1 MYPHRLLLTG
11 LIALAVTAV
20 PAQAATTTC
29 GIQQAP
35 LLDVVATTTATVP
48 RPPYPTQIGQTLGF
62 IYRNNQAAVSQIS
75 TVVVGGLTT
84 DSAAKMIC
92 GNGPTALWS
101 ALTAKLN
108 AIQPG
113 FAKSCFVT
121 NSAPFGVRYT
131 VVWHGKGARKN
142 SFVLDAANDSLPPC
156 DAKMLD
162 FLNALAPYLSFVQPV
177 DTFGKLP

>member
-11 LIALAVTAV
+11 LVALAVATV
-20 PAQAATTTC
+20 PVRAAGSTC
-29 GIQQAP
+29 GIQQLP
-35 LLDVVATTTATVP
+35 LLDVVTTTTATVP

-75 TVVVGGLTT
+75 TVVVNGLTT
-84 DSAAKMIC
+84 DSAAKLIC
-92 GNGPTALWS
+92 GNGPTALWN
-101 ALTAKLN
+101 ALMAKLN

-131 VVWHGKGARKN
+131 VVWHGKGTRKN
-142 SFVLDAANDSLPPC
+142 AFVLDAANDTLPAC

-162 FLNALAPYLSFVQPV
+162 FINALAPYLSFVDPV